1 MKILL
6 DTDICIYAINRKRP
20 EILEGVRDYQI
31 GEVGISAITYAE
43 LRFGVENSFRA
54 DKNMVRLEQFLLP
67 LEIVPFDAEA
77 GRYYGRV
84 RTALKRAGCPIGS
97 NDLLIAAHA
106 LSLDAALVTNNTRE
120 FDRVAGLRVEQWIS

>member
-20 EILEGVRDYQI
+20 EILSRVRDYRI
-31 GEVGISAITYAE
+31 GEVGISSITYAE
-43 LRFGVENSFRA
+43 LRFGVENSARVEENL
-54 DKNMVRLEQFLLP
+54 DRLERFLLP

-77 GRYYGRV
+77 GRHYGRI
-84 RTALKRAGCPIGS
+84 RSELKRLGCPIGS

-106 LSLDAALVTNNTRE
+106 HALDTTLVTNNVRE
-120 FDRVAGLRVEQWIS
+120 FSRIAGLRVEQWD

>member
-1 MKILL
+1 MRILL

-20 EILEGVRDYQI
+20 EALTQVRGYPV

-43 LRFGVENSFRA
+43 LRFGVENSARVEE
-54 DKNMVRLEQFLLP
+54 NMDRLERFLLP

-77 GRYYGRV
+77 ARHYGQLRHE
-84 RTALKRAGCPIGS
+84 LKRAGCPIGS

-106 LSLDAALVTNNTRE
+106 LALAATLVTNNVRE
-120 FDRVAGLRVEQWIS
+120 FARIDRLRVEQWG